1 MYLFFKFC
9 TANSYPSTRIIFL
22 NFGFIQSSE
31 SLFLSIFYITIFT
44 LFRKKWLQKTGSPKS
59 RIEKCIFKNE
69 REIDKADFTEFKYVG
84 IYVIPYDYFLNDL
97 SLFRLI
103 WCYLLNALTFLIW
116 DIYFNLQF
124 RIVGKDWSEKN
135 IIWIVIKKSAYF
147 IFV

>member
-97 SLFRLI
+97 ITIQTDLMLLIKRFNFPYLRYLF
-103 WCYLLNALTFLIW
+103 
-116 DIYFNLQF
+116 QF
-124 RIVGKDWSEKN
+124 TI
-135 IIWIVIKKSAYF
+135 
-147 IFV
+147 